1 MKTGPPPLLPILR
14 SHAQGRLLTTLF
26 MDPDREFTISQ
37 LADRSGT
44 SVPTATREVDRGIEA
59 GILRGRRVGR
69 NKLVRADEDG
79 PFFEPLAQLL
89 LRAFGPLPLLAVAL
103 SGIANVEHVYVFG
116 SWAARHVGKRGPAP
130 RDIDVLVI
138 GDPNRDDVY
147 EAANS
152 VERQLDRPVQVT
164 IRTPA
169 QWEAATDDSFLREVR
184 RRPLV
189 EVPLAAESP

>member
-14 SHAQGRLLTTLF
+14 SHGQGRLLTTLF
-26 MDPDREFTISQ
+26 LDPDREFTISE

-69 NKLVRADEDG
+69 SKLVKVDVEN

-89 LRAFGPLPLLAVAL
+89 VRAFGPLQLLAAAL
-103 SGIANVEHVYVFG
+103 SGIGDLEHVYIFG
-116 SWAARHVGKRGPAP
+116 SWAARYAGKKGSAP
-130 RDIDVLVI
+130 RDLDILVI
-138 GDPNRDDVY
+138 GDPNRDDIY
-147 EAANS
+147 EAVNG
-152 VERQLDRPVQVT
+152 VERQIGRPVQVT
-164 IRTPA
+164 IRTAA
-169 QWEAATDDSFLREVR
+169 QWQAATDDSFLREVR

-189 EVPLAAESP
+189 EVPLAAESQ